1 MLVLVGALVTSPG
14 VAAQAMD
21 EVESLRVHVD
31 VARDGSM
38 RVTER
43 IRVRSETVFRH
54 GLVRYFATTRRRP
67 AGIGWMQLPF
77 DVRSATL
84 DGTPTNFRE
93 TMAGGPLGRS
103 GLRVRAG
110 GPLPMTGP
118 HTFELVYET
127 GRRVDYG
134 PVDAGLVWE

>member
-1 MLVLVGALVTSPG
+1 MTPFRARRSGRRPRVVPRVILALIGALVTSPG

-31 VARDGSM
+31 VARDGSI

-54 GLVRYFATTRRRP
+54 GLLRYYATTRRRP

-77 DVRSATL
+77 EVRSATS
-84 DGTPTNFRE
+84 TEHPRTSARPRRE
-93 TMAGGPLGRS
+93 ALSGEAASASGPAARF
-103 GLRVRAG
+103 
-110 GPLPMTGP
+110 P
-118 HTFELVYET
+118 
-127 GRRVDYG
+127 
-134 PVDAGLVWE
+134 